1 MIGIYFREHTVHL
14 KLDSGLKGLIINI
27 DLYCAVMF
35 ENLYSRNISLVQI
48 HGLSD
53 THTPLTQQ
61 PALRTPVMLQNIDI
75 FKILFSPSEEFTYW

>member
-27 DLYCAVMF
+27 DLCCAVMF
-35 ENLYSRNISLVQI
+35 ENLYSRNITLVQI

-53 THTPLTQQ
+53 THTHTRP
-61 PALRTPVMLQNIDI
+61 
-75 FKILFSPSEEFTYW
+75 KPSSRPSGHQ